1 MPHVLAG
8 DLGGTNTRLAI
19 VSSDRGPRRPLA
31 RQDFRSRDHESL
43 EALIGVFLSP
53 LHLAVD
59 RAAFGVAGPV
69 VEGRATITNLPWVID
84 AARLQAALGIS
95 SVTLVNDVQA
105 LAYALRVLDGEDLH
119 TLNRRDPL
127 PGGTMAVIAP
137 GTGLGEAFVIWEG
150 QQYHAYAS
158 EGGHTDF
165 GPTDSRQAGLLQY
178 LRTTFDH
185 VSYERV
191 CAGPGIPSIYTYLKE
206 SGVVEHSRELAERLQ
221 TADDPTPI
229 IVAAALQE
237 PVCVLCRMALEI
249 FAAVLAAEAGNLAL
263 KVLALGGVY
272 LGGGIP
278 RRILPV
284 LEQPQFMTAF
294 QRKGRLAPLLAR
306 IPLRVIVN
314 SDAGL
319 LGAAAYGLDHPA

>member
-1 MPHVLAG
+1 
-8 DLGGTNTRLAI
+8 
-19 VSSDRGPRRPLA
+19 
-31 RQDFRSRDHESL
+31 
-43 EALIGVFLSP
+43 
-53 LHLAVD
+53 VD

-69 VEGRATITNLPWVID
+69 VHGRATITNLPWVID
-84 AARLQAALGIS
+84 TARLQAALDLS
-95 SVTLVNDVQA
+95 SVVLVNDVQA
-105 LAYALRVLDGEDLH
+105 LAHALRVLDVEDLR
-119 TLNRRDPL
+119 TLNRGDPV

-178 LRTTFDH
+178 LRTRFDH

-191 CAGPGIPSIYTYLKE
+191 CAGQGISSIYAYLKE
-206 SGVVEHSRELAERLQ
+206 SAVAEEPRWLAERLE

-229 IVAAALQE
+229 IVTAALQE
-237 PVCVLCRMALEI
+237 PVSILCRAALEM

-284 LEQPQFMTAF
+284 LEHAQFMTAF

-306 IPLRVIVN
+306 IPVHVVLN
-314 SDAGL
+314 PDAGL

>member
-1 MPHVLAG
+1 MPYVLAG

-31 RQDFRSRDHESL
+31 RRDFRSREHESL
-43 EALIGVFLSP
+43 EELVSAFLSP
-53 LHLAVD
+53 LRLPVD

-69 VEGRATITNLPWVID
+69 VHGRATITNLPWVID
-84 AARLQAALGIS
+84 TARLQAALDLS
-95 SVTLVNDVQA
+95 SLVLVNDVQA
-105 LAYALRVLDGEDLH
+105 LAYALRVLDVEDLR
-119 TLNRRDPL
+119 TLNRGDPV
-127 PGGTMAVIAP
+127 PSGTMAVIAP

-150 QQYHAYAS
+150 QQCHAYAS

-178 LRTTFDH
+178 LHTRFDH
-185 VSYERV
+185 ISYERV
-191 CAGPGIPSIYTYLKE
+191 CAGQGISSIYAYLKE
-206 SGVVEHSRELAERLQ
+206 SGVAEEPRWLAERLEA
-221 TADDPTPI
+221 ADDPTPI
-229 IVAAALQE
+229 IVAAALHE
-237 PVCVLCRMALEI
+237 RVSVLCRMTLEM

-306 IPLRVIVN
+306 IPVHVIVN